1 MSFFSC
7 GIDEE
12 VIPVVG
18 IYRTHVLGV
27 AGPFDLIIS
36 THTGDNVLIEAPF
49 DGENW
54 MIVEADLDDK
64 DERVIDIDIPKQ
76 TPENNMTIKGDGFY
90 SDRTLELSYCI
101 IQNGIKKDYTI
112 AVSYTHLDVYK
123 RQQ

>member
-18 IYRTHVLGV
+18 IYRAHVLGV

-36 THTGDNVLIEAPF
+36 THTGDNILIEAPF

-64 DERVIDIDIPKQ
+64 NKRVIDIDIIKQ
-76 TPENNMTIKGDGFY
+76 TPENNVTIKGDGFY
-90 SDRTLELSYCI
+90 SDLTLELSYYL
-101 IQNGIKKDYTI
+101 IQDGVRRDYTI
-112 AVSYTHLDVYK
+112 VASK
-123 RQQ
+123 N